1 MIFKKMLLKA
11 APRFEVVHRHLAA
24 IAFIF
29 VLVFGAG
36 QYKSAVR
43 TLSGLDFP
51 RTSLDFWEGRTT
63 AQLERQLDLKMP
75 LRGQIIGYAN
85 AMRFASTSGAGDQVR
100 AGRDGWLFLTEE
112 LRFDGEGPS
121 NLLSRVELLRQT
133 NQALGHIGAKLI
145 VVLVPDKSRVYSTYL
160 QSGRYPSFNETRYQ
174 KSIAAFQ
181 SNGITAV
188 DILTPL
194 MAAKVHNTVY
204 YKTDTHWNQVGAHIA
219 AEAVAETAKKYAKAL
234 DRTEFTSINGVKSA
248 PRTGDLVRLM
258 GLEDLPDFLRPQPDV
273 EVPVTT
279 HQTSADG
286 ASSLFGESTVSV
298 TLIGT
303 SYSLRGNFH
312 GFLQQALS
320 AKILNIAKDG
330 GGFLQSA
337 TQYFTDE
344 SFHQTKPKLVI
355 WEIPERFLYAKLE
368 GERAWLEKVRIDRP

>member
-1 MIFKKMLLKA
+1 MPTKSVA
-11 APRFEVVHRHLAA
+11 RFEVAHRYLAA
-24 IAFIF
+24 AAFIA
-29 VLVFGAG
+29 VLILGAG
-36 QYKSAVR
+36 QYISAAR
-43 TLSGLDFP
+43 TPSGFDFARTPLDF
-51 RTSLDFWEGRTT
+51 REGRTT
-63 AQLERQLDLKMP
+63 AQLEKQLDLKMP
-75 LRGQIIGYAN
+75 LRSQIIGYAN
-85 AMRFASTSGAGDQVR
+85 AMRFATTGGAGDQVR
-100 AGRDGWLFLTEE
+100 AGRDGWLFLNEE
-112 LRFDGEGPS
+112 LRFDVEGPS
-121 NLLSRVELLRQT
+121 HLLSRVELLRKT
-133 NQALGHIGAKLI
+133 NQALGHMGAKLI

-160 QSGRYPSFNETRYQ
+160 QSARYPSFNETRYQ
-174 KSIAAFQ
+174 NSLAAFQ
-181 SNGITAV
+181 SSGITVV

-194 MAAKVHNTVY
+194 AAAKTQNAVY

-219 AEAVAETAKKYAKAL
+219 AEAVAATARQYAYAWEK
-234 DRTEFTSINGVKSA
+234 TEFASITGVKPA

-312 GFLQQALS
+312 GFLQHALS
-320 AKILNIAKDG
+320 TKILNIAKDG

-344 SFHQTKPKLVI
+344 SFHQTKPKLII

-368 GERAWLEKVRIDRP
+368 GEKAWLEKVRIDRP